1 MGLLRGKWGA
11 LVSLPVLWYY
21 AVMLTLQDDKIKQ
34 FESDLKT
41 FASRAYPFATKN
53 TLNQAAFSAREGY
66 IANARGSMQLRTKFT
81 ERSIRVET
89 VRGLN
94 VGRQRAIVGSTAD
107 YMEDQEFGKTIRKS
121 GKTGV
126 PIATTVASG
135 EGEGVQPRRR
145 IVPRSRRL
153 SNIALRNKGVK
164 ALSKGQKNF
173 IKVKETAKSG
183 RKFVFLD
190 TRNHPGIYRV
200 TGGVRRP
207 KVKLVWDMSKES
219 VVIPRNPMLAP
230 AVEDA
235 KRVMPFLYEQ
245 ALIFQMK
252 RQGLFKG

>member
-1 MGLLRGKWGA
+1 M
-11 LVSLPVLWYY
+11 
-21 AVMLTLQDDKIKQ
+21 TITIDDEQIKQ
-34 FESDLKT
+34 YESDLKT
-41 FASRAYPFATKN
+41 FADRAYPFATKN

-66 IANARGSMQLRTKFT
+66 VANARGSMQLRNKFT
-81 ERSIRVET
+81 ERSMRVEP

-94 VGRQRAIVGSTAD
+94 VNMQRAIVGSTAD
-107 YMEDQEFGKTIRKS
+107 YMEVQEFGGIKRKG

-126 PIATTVASG
+126 PIATSVASG

-145 IVPRSRRL
+145 MVPRSRRL
-153 SNIALRNKGVK
+153 GNIALRNKRVK
-164 ALSKGQKNF
+164 ALSKKRKNF

-190 TRNHPGIYRV
+190 HEKHPGIYRI

-207 KVKLVWDMSKES
+207 QVKLVWDMSKES

-230 AVEDA
+230 AVKDA
-235 KRVMPFLYEQ
+235 ERVMPFLYQES
-245 ALIFQMK
+245 LEFQMK

>member
-1 MGLLRGKWGA
+1 
-11 LVSLPVLWYY
+11 
-21 AVMLTLQDDKIKQ
+21 MLIINDDKIKQ

-66 IANARGSMQLRTKFT
+66 VANARDSMQLRSKFT
-81 ERSIRVET
+81 ERSMRVEP

-94 VGRQRAIVGSTAD
+94 VSRQSATVGSIAP
-107 YMEDQEFGKTIRKS
+107 YMDEQEFGTIKRKG

-126 PIATTVASG
+126 PIATSVASG

-145 IVPRSRRL
+145 MVPKSRQL
-153 SNIALRNKGVK
+153 GNIGLRNKSIK
-164 ALSKGQKNF
+164 AKSRGQKNF
-173 IKVKETAKSG
+173 LKVKLTAKSG

-190 TRNHPGIYRV
+190 LDKHPGIYRV

-207 KVKLVWDMSKES
+207 QVKLIWDMSKES

-230 AVEDA
+230 AVKDA
-235 KRVMPFLYEQ
+235 ERVMPFLYEQ
-245 ALIFQMK
+245 SLIFQLK
-252 RQGLFKG
+252 RQGLFRG